1 MMKLPIDLTTM
12 VLSFV
17 EAKSLNELIA
27 EILPWL
33 RELPEEASSGWKTM
47 HVRLKVHPVTHKP
60 DTYDPYSENG
70 WEPHIQIKKHPDNSD
85 EPSPCISIFWE
96 HWDSQA
102 TITYEDVLT
111 TDFDLLDS
119 APRSVTELPEL
130 VATVSHI
137 DYGQGLAEY
146 DLKNFYQPKYLFRAK
161 EYARMLE

>member
-1 MMKLPIDLTTM
+1 
-12 VLSFV
+12 
-17 EAKSLNELIA
+17 
-27 EILPWL
+27 
-33 RELPEEASSGWKTM
+33 M

-161 EYARMLE
+161 EYARMLEWFGTEQVKQ